1 MIFLPFPSNGWK
13 RILIFLILYWFKYKS
28 MASYIFCRI
37 ELVDGYSFKSSTPNI
52 EFALD
57 TNPYV
62 SMTSSGA
69 TSRNVSAT
77 VGFGGAISSGNHTVK
92 IRIPLTEMNPKTPPG
107 FFYATKIGVVSILT
121 NNSDL
126 SRPEVAGLQFAIDY
140 YTLNPN
146 STIYGY
152 GTLTAP

>member
-1 MIFLPFPSNGWK
+1 
-13 RILIFLILYWFKYKS
+13 
-28 MASYIFCRI
+28 MASYLFARI
-37 ELVDGYSFKSSTPNI
+37 ELVNGYTFTSSTPTI

-57 TNPYV
+57 SNPYV
-62 SMTSSGA
+62 NMSSSGA

-92 IRIPLTEMNPKTPPG
+92 IKIPLNGINPQSPPG
-107 FFYATKIGVVSILT
+107 FFYSAKIAVVSLLT

-126 SRPEVAGLQFAIDY
+126 SRPEVAGLQFEIY
-140 YTLNPN
+140 YDTFDE
-146 STIYGY
+146 TIYGT